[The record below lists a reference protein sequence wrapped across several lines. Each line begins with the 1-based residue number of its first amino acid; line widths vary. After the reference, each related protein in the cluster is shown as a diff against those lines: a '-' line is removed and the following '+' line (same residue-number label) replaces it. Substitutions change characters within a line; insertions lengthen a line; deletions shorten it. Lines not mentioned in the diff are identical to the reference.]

1 VKVFLDTN
9 VIISAFMG
17 RGLSHDVYRL
27 VKEYHEPIT
36 GEAVLEELRRVLSK
50 KFEVSQR
57 DLDDMLMSF
66 GNWHVEPR
74 PEALPMIRIRDRD
87 DLPIL
92 ASALASSADVLV
104 TGDKDLL
111 ELTDQISELKIMDP
125 RGFWNLHHGSDEAS
139 LKG

>member
-1 VKVFLDTN
+1 MKVFLDTN
-9 VIISAFMG
+9 VLISAFMG
-17 RGLSHDVYRL
+17 RGLSSDVYRL
-27 VKEYHEPIT
+27 VKEHHDPVT
-36 GEAVLEELRRVLSK
+36 GQAVLDEVRRVLSK

-57 DLDDMLMSF
+57 DLDDVLMSF

-92 ASALASSADVLV
+92 ASALASGADVLV

-111 ELTDQISELKIMDP
+111 ELSEQISELTIIDP
-125 RGFWNLHHGSDEAS
+125 RGFWNLHHGT
-139 LKG
+139 G